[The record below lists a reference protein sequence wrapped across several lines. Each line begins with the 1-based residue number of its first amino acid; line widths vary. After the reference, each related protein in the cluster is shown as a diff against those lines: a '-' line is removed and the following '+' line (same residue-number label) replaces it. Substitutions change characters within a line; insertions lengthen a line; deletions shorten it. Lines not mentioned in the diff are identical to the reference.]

1 MIASTSMSKAMQ
13 TNSRQIRAK
22 NDVAALQSDL
32 ETLKGL
38 TSASQKRQDSVARL
52 TQARDELRSY
62 LRFMMFLLSPE
73 KQRQLSA
80 ILSRIEALI
89 ESGSRHQ
96 NIMPI
101 EVDSEKAVRIQLHSA
116 ISDEDF
122 LQQVEKTLAQMRKAL
137 TDPKVSKI

>member
-1 MIASTSMSKAMQ
+1 MQ
-13 TNSRQIRAK
+13 TYSRQFRAK
-22 NDVAALQSDL
+22 YDVAALKSGL

-38 TSASQKRQDSVARL
+38 MSASQRRQDSIARL

-89 ESGSRHQ
+89 ESGSLHP

-101 EVDSEKAVRIQLHSA
+101 GVESEKAVRIQLHSA

>member
-22 NDVAALQSDL
+22 NDVDALKSGL

-38 TSASQKRQDSVARL
+38 MSASQRRQDSIARL

>member
-1 MIASTSMSKAMQ
+1 MIASTSMTKAMQ

-22 NDVAALQSDL
+22 NDVAALKSGL

-38 TSASQKRQDSVARL
+38 TSVSQKRQDSVARL

-80 ILSRIEALI
+80 ILNRIEALI
-89 ESGSRHQ
+89 ASGSRNQ

-116 ISDEDF
+116 ISGEDF

>member
-1 MIASTSMSKAMQ
+1 MIASTSMTKAMQ

-22 NDVAALQSDL
+22 NDVASLQSGL
-32 ETLKGL
+32 KTLKGL

-52 TQARDELRSY
+52 IQARDELRSY

-80 ILSRIEALI
+80 ILNRIEALI
-89 ESGSRHQ
+89 ASGSRNQ

-116 ISDEDF
+116 ISGEDF

>member
-1 MIASTSMSKAMQ
+1 MIASTSMTKAMQ
-13 TNSRQIRAK
+13 TNARQIRAK
-22 NDVAALQSDL
+22 NDVAALQSGL

-38 TSASQKRQDSVARL
+38 TSVSQKRQDSVARL

-89 ESGSRHQ
+89 ESGSRHP

-101 EVDSEKAVRIQLHSA
+101 GVESEKAVRIQLHSA

>member
-1 MIASTSMSKAMQ
+1 MQ

-22 NDVAALQSDL
+22 NDVAALKSGL

-38 TSASQKRQDSVARL
+38 TSVSQKRQDSVARL

-80 ILSRIEALI
+80 ILNRIEALI
-89 ESGSRHQ
+89 ASGSRHQ

-116 ISDEDF
+116 ISGEDF